1 MPKQSRTDHVLSLP
15 PIRFF
20 RDLSL
25 HWLTFGAALFFYI
38 LTVGY
43 AWHPEIVSRHAW
55 IGGSPARAL
64 KILSILSGIANPM
77 LATTI
82 GNSLDTLRDSL
93 VARDKGHYL
102 LDNQILQAGTG
113 IATLFGM
120 AIGQHVP
127 RKRTRLWSAFRLLC
141 MVVVP
146 ALGILIFS
154 KFFYGFTY
162 PYILWEVNVVMILQ
176 KLLISNMRHF
186 FYYKLTV
193 LR

>member
-1 MPKQSRTDHVLSLP
+1 MPKQSRTDYVLSLP

-20 RDLSL
+20 HDLSL
-25 HWLTFGAALFFYI
+25 HWLAFGAALFFYI

-113 IATLFGM
+113 IAALFGM
-120 AIGQHVP
+120 TIGRHVP
-127 RKRTRLWSAFRLLC
+127 RKRTRLWSTFRLLC

-154 KFFYGFTY
+154 TFFYGFAY
-162 PYILWEVNVVMILQ
+162 PCPL
-176 KLLISNMRHF
+176 
-186 FYYKLTV
+186 
-193 LR
+193 